1 MPKRRADDPDVET
14 AIQSTG
20 IKDDDWLQKLLEVDK
35 DELILIVSLIVNKAI
50 STTEVSRGLELNSH
64 PSLQQSGLTLL
75 RELVS
80 LKILAISSL
89 KTTKRL
95 SINFL
100 PHSTSLSSRIHGAHK
115 TSIKR
120 WWNRH
125 ERKLESWTQYV
136 KDTEVHAHLDSLTVY
151 FDSILFASCRSFRAE
166 SLTCQ
171 KRLCQGRHSQQ
182 GGKSNIK

>member
-80 LKILAISSL
+80 LKIL
-89 KTTKRL
+89 
-95 SINFL
+95 
-100 PHSTSLSSRIHGAHK
+100 PHSTSLSSRMHGAHK